1 MFEYERLKQDH
12 LFSTIKRNTI
22 SNDKII
28 GFVHTVRSLSKH
40 TDDIVSDDRIINNDI
55 MGFTETQRNPSDSTF
70 KVSKTL
76 DFFNINFN
84 NNENKNLNLA
94 YRCRNNFDV

>member
-1 MFEYERLKQDH
+1 MLEYKCLKQDH

-22 SNDKII
+22 SNDKIT

-55 MGFTETQRNPSDSTF
+55 MGFTETHRNPSDSTF
-70 KVSKTL
+70 KVIKTL
-76 DFFNINFN
+76 DFFNTNFN